1 MDDDIKNLPDLKE
14 LGDVIGDGFLW
25 GSEAISYRS
34 FSARS
39 SQIDRIRSDFA
50 DRLSANF
57 KLKFGDQKV
66 YANIKQSLDNKLNFQ
81 PKLPSLNTKN
91 YQAALG
97 LANKL
102 NLNSVLINID
112 WAKIEPEKG
121 QYSNS
126 ALKLY
131 ARILNQAIGLNLIPV
146 ISLWDASHPNWF
158 EQMGAFSKRGNVD
171 LFLKFVAQIAQIIP
185 PSATVITFCD
195 PTSQFGIKL
204 NVEGKKL
211 NPAKLSRTTKNI
223 TLAHRQATKVIKK
236 ADSRNKVGM
245 ALGGNLLRLSPSSTY
260 GLQGKMIEKILLKES
275 KISSDFVA
283 AALDLSK
290 NPFLLKLNNKKPV
303 KNLTS
308 NDKQTV
314 YGDLDEGLS
323 ENQIVYTINHL
334 DKKLEMPILLI
345 NRGVSDLE
353 QKYYSRELEITVN
366 AIFKTGLQGASI
378 IGLIYSSLPNSHNL
392 EDGILTSK
400 SLASFNRQTGKV
412 KVYPRARALQKM
424 IAKLNKARKP
434 NYQPVVGAIIES
446 MNQYKKSKKNKA
458 VRAVK
463 ESFKKLTIKV
473 SDSRY
478 KRLYSEDTKLK
489 LLNKPKAQILKLD
502 PGGEGINPFATVKKI
517 STSNAIKLKARAKG
531 AATSLKSGSK
541 LQPKKSATGS
551 SRAKTMGDFVKK
563 PTLKFN
569 RAKSVNKKP
578 AKPAGGKPK
587 NKNRRVV

>member
-1 MDDDIKNLPDLKE
+1 MDEDIKNLPDIKE

-25 GSEAISYRS
+25 GSEAVSYRS
-34 FSARS
+34 FPART
-39 SQIDRIRSDFA
+39 SQINQLRSEAA
-50 DRLSANF
+50 DKLSANF

-81 PKLPSLNTKN
+81 PKLPTLNTKN
-91 YQAALG
+91 YQASLA

-102 NLNSVLINID
+102 NLNSVLINVD
-112 WAKIEPEKG
+112 WAKIEPERG

-131 ARILNQAIGLNLIPV
+131 ARIFHQALGLNLIPV
-146 ISLWDASHPNWF
+146 ISLWDASHPQWF
-158 EQMGAFSKRGNVD
+158 EDAGAFSKRKNVD
-171 LFLKFVAQIAQIIP
+171 LFLKFVHRVVQILP
-185 PSATVITFCD
+185 PASTIITFVD

-211 NPAKLSRTTKNI
+211 TAPKLNRTTRNI
-223 TLAHRQATKVIKK
+223 TLAHRQAIKMVKK
-236 ADSRNKVGM
+236 ANPLNKAGM

-260 GLQGKMIEKILLKES
+260 GIQGKMIEKILLKES

-283 AALDLSK
+283 AAIDLSK
-290 NPFLLKLNNKKPV
+290 NPFLLKLNNKKQV

-308 NDKQTV
+308 TSDKQV
-314 YGDLDEGLS
+314 VHGDLDEGLS

-353 QKYYSRELEITVN
+353 QKYYAKELEFTIN

-378 IGLIYSSLPNSHNL
+378 IGLIYSSLLNSHNL

-400 SLASFNRQTGKV
+400 SLASVNRQTNKV
-412 KVYPRARALQKM
+412 KVYPRARALQKL

-458 VRAVK
+458 VRAVR
-463 ESFKKLTIKV
+463 ESFKKITIKV
-473 SDSRY
+473 GDSKY
-478 KRLYSEDTKLK
+478 KRLYSAETKLK
-489 LLNKPKAQILKLD
+489 LLNKPKAAVLKLD
-502 PGGEGINPFATVKKI
+502 PGGEGINPFSQIQKASGKRT
-517 STSNAIKLKARAKG
+517 AKLKSSAKS
-531 AATSLKSGSK
+531 ANVKLKSGV
-541 LQPKKSATGS
+541 KSGTKA
-551 SRAKTMGDFVKK
+551 MGDFIKK
-563 PTLKFN
+563 PSLKLN
-569 RAKSVNKKP
+569 KTSKTTTKSGKL
-578 AKPAGGKPK
+578 KPK
-587 NKNRRVV
+587 TNSKIDGKKKKRRVV